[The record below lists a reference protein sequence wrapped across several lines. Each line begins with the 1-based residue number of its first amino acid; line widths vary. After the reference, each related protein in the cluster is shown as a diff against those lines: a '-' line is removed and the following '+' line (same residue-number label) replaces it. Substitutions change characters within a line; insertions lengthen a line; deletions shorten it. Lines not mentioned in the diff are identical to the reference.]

1 MGRRID
7 YLDDPNAPKANSL
20 VPSVNSIVVNDQGQ
34 ILLIQRTDNGNWS
47 LPGGAMDLGESIRQ
61 AAIRETLE
69 ETGIQ
74 TEITGINGIYTNPN
88 HVLHYTSNDEVR
100 QEFSVVLTA
109 RPVAGQPTPSSESS
123 RVEWVTPEKLDD
135 HPMHASMRK
144 RLAHYL
150 SGRTEPYLD

>member
-20 VPSVNSIVVNDQGQ
+20 VPSVNSIVVNNQGQ

-74 TEITGINGIYTNPN
+74 TEVTGINGIYTNPN

-100 QEFSVVLTA
+100 QEFSVVFTA
-109 RPVAGQPTPSSESS
+109 RPVAGEPTPSSESS
-123 RVEWVTPEKLDD
+123 RVEWVPPENLHA

-144 RLAHYL
+144 RLDHYL
-150 SGRTEPYLD
+150 SGKTEAYLD

>member
-20 VPSVNSIVVNDQGQ
+20 VPSVNSIVVNEHGQ

-61 AAIRETLE
+61 AALRETLE
-69 ETGIQ
+69 ETGIH
-74 TEITGINGIYTNPN
+74 TEVTGISGIYTNPN

-100 QEFSVVLTA
+100 QEFSVVFTA
-109 RPVAGQPTPSSESS
+109 RPVAGEPTTSSESS
-123 RVEWVTPEKLDD
+123 RVEWVAPKNLDD
-135 HPMHASMRK
+135 HPMHTSMRK
-144 RLAHYL
+144 RLDHYL
-150 SGRTEPYLD
+150 SGDTQPYLD

>member
-20 VPSVNSIVVNDQGQ
+20 VPSVNSIVVNDQSQ

-74 TEITGINGIYTNPN
+74 TEVTGISGIYTNPN

-100 QEFSVVLTA
+100 QEFSIVFTA
-109 RPVAGQPTPSSESS
+109 RAIAGEPTPSSESS
-123 RVEWVTPEKLDD
+123 QVEWVALENLDD
-135 HPMHASMRK
+135 HPMHTSMRK
-144 RLAHYL
+144 RLDHYL
-150 SGRTEPYLD
+150 NGTTAPYLD

>member
-20 VPSVNSIVVNDQGQ
+20 VPSVNSIVVNDQRQ

-123 RVEWVTPEKLDD
+123 RVEWVTPKKLDD

>member
-74 TEITGINGIYTNPN
+74 TEITGISGIFTNPN